1 MFFEFRKECF
11 STYTSHICSLNT
23 VFHKQTKFSMR
34 DSSRVSAKLSLL
46 GLMAK
51 IKCSICSYQ
60 FNIWYAGQCSAHI
73 LIWFLAFGQGSE
85 VYLTLTT
92 GCLGFALQPSAAH
105 PPLYEQ
111 RNTSFLR
118 NGPSTENSENVTFLL
133 KIGPTTE
140 TVTFFSGK
148 MPEPGEIMK
157 TWLFIEISPDYG
169 KYWKYDVCIEKWPK
183 HVKCENTGF
192 LVKKCPNYWR

>member
-1 MFFEFRKECF
+1 MFFQLRKKCF
-11 STYTSHICSLNT
+11 STYASHICSVNT

-92 GCLGFALQPSAAH
+92 GCLGVALQPSAAH
-105 PPLYEQ
+105 PLYEQ
-111 RNTSFLR
+111 RNTYFFR
-118 NGPSTENSENVTFLL
+118 NGPSTENIENMIFSVRIDPNMENSENMTFLL
-133 KIGPTTE
+133 KNFRTSGNNE
-140 TVTFFSGK
+140 NMTFYCQI
-148 MPEPGEIMK
+148 P
-157 TWLFIEISPDYG
+157 
-169 KYWKYDVCIEKWPK
+169 
-183 HVKCENTGF
+183 
-192 LVKKCPNYWR
+192 